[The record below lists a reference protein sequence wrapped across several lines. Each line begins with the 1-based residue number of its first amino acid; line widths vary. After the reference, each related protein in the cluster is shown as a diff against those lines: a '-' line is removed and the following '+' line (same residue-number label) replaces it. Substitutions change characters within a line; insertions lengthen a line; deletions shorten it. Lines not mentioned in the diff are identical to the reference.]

1 MDLSIWQDIYLAVS
15 TIVEELKGKTDINIV
30 LSHTELVTDLK
41 KSNIEGVD
49 AVLAVDNH
57 YYISYQYRSQK
68 NYKISCLR

>member
-41 KSNIEGVD
+41 IANIEGIDSVLGVD
-49 AVLAVDNH
+49 DH
-57 YYISYQYRSQK
+57 YYISYQYISQK
-68 NYKISCLR
+68 TTKSVA